1 MPRQS
6 LITQLRQLEQI
17 KQQFLSAEKCGTIT
31 EADAACQIDMLNKQQ
46 LNIKRKL
53 IYEVHVKNDGT
64 PRRIIEP
71 ADNSKGLWSTLLP
84 GKKPLTGKTEEVFL
98 NKLMEYYGL
107 SINSSIIKDV
117 FESAL
122 SLKESTENPKKRT
135 IDRIREDFNTYIS
148 EDFKCK
154 DIRKIDKDYLREYT
168 QKLVNSIHPT
178 KKAYYSYKGVLNLM
192 FEYALDKDI
201 ITTNPVTGI
210 KNTVYFKSCDTTPTS
225 CEDKIFSAEEIQ
237 LIKNTI
243 EKRMTY
249 KRYKGYFNAGYA
261 ILFAIE
267 TGCRIAEL
275 CSLKWSDVGDRF
287 IHIHTQ
293 LLSEYDEEQRCDKYY
308 LVNYTKNEKGISR
321 GGRFFPLNSEIRII
335 LNRLKK
341 AQDSL
346 GINSEFVFCDINGN
360 WMTTCAYSNVLYRLC
375 KSLGFS
381 ITNNH
386 AFRMSLN
393 SNILIGKYHMEVG
406 ERAKLLGH
414 TVEVNLK
421 FYTFENKDYLDMAYN
436 IMNGSVN
443 DNDEPN
449 SEVSPWSYQNV
460 IKFRK
465 EKSLEPARFKTLN

>member
-1 MPRQS
+1 MLQKLKFIS
-6 LITQLRQLEQI
+6 LIT
-17 KQQFLSAEKCGTIT
+17 SW
-31 EADAACQIDMLNKQQ
+31 N
-46 LNIKRKL
+46 
-53 IYEVHVKNDGT
+53 
-64 PRRIIEP
+64 
-71 ADNSKGLWSTLLP
+71 
-84 GKKPLTGKTEEVFL
+84 
-98 NKLMEYYGL
+98 
-107 SINSSIIKDV
+107 
-117 FESAL
+117 
-122 SLKESTENPKKRT
+122 
-135 IDRIREDFNTYIS
+135 
-148 EDFKCK
+148 
-154 DIRKIDKDYLREYT
+154 
-168 QKLVNSIHPT
+168 
-178 KKAYYSYKGVLNLM
+178 
-192 FEYALDKDI
+192 
-201 ITTNPVTGI
+201 
-210 KNTVYFKSCDTTPTS
+210 
-225 CEDKIFSAEEIQ
+225 
-237 LIKNTI
+237 
-243 EKRMTY
+243 
-249 KRYKGYFNAGYA
+249 A
-261 ILFAIE
+261 ILFSIE
-267 TGCRIAEL
+267 TGCRIAEI

-393 SNILIGKYHMEVG
+393 SNILIGKYRMGVG

-421 FYTFENKDYLDMAYN
+421 FYTFENKDYLDIAYD
-436 IMNGSVN
+436 IMNGFID
-443 DNDEPN
+443 DNKELN
-449 SEVSPWSYQNV
+449 NEVSPWSHQNV

-465 EKSLEPARFKTLN
+465 EKSLEPARFKTFD